1 MANTLYGG
9 TKDEMARLIDDANEY
24 ERAQGR
30 AGDLVMDSFA
40 DQIRAIHDIQEQLGI
55 VGTTHEE
62 AAKTIQGS
70 AAAAKAAWENWLVGI
85 AADDADVGQLTQQLL
100 DAIGTFADNAV
111 PRVLTIFDR
120 VAENLPA
127 VMERVGQTLVPLI
140 TKVLGQVWDTA
151 SRTLSKVGIQ
161 LPELDT
167 GKVVSVVTQVAEALA
182 GLARAAGPVVT
193 AALSAL
199 AGALGWVADN
209 LGWIG
214 PVATGVL
221 TSIMAFQAVSA
232 VTGAITALSSA
243 FGILVSAMGMIQSIQ
258 GVGAVLATL
267 AGGPVTAIIAA
278 IAGVVA
284 VLVYLWNTN
293 EGFRDSVLGAWD
305 AITGAVQAFASG
317 VVELATVTVPGAVAG
332 VAGLLAS
339 IPESVAGA
347 LGQAAESVSSLVG
360 GAIDAVG
367 SVPGAVSGALASV
380 PQAFADAF
388 GAATEPARRA
398 ADAIGEAVSGLPGRI
413 RDWLASIPQA
423 FADMFSQ
430 VHVPTLHV
438 EGGFSLDP
446 ANFRLPEIKFYATG
460 GYVSSP
466 TLAMVGERGG
476 ELVWPSY
483 GGYLDRYARAIAERM
498 PERSGGTTINMGGVV
513 VRETADVGRI
523 MEEME
528 LRVSRAERAGAHG

>member
-1 MANTLYGG
+1 LYGG

-40 DQIRAIHDIQEQLGI
+40 DQIRAIHDIQEQLG
-55 VGTTHEE
+55 VTGTTSRE
-62 AAKTIQGS
+62 AATTIQG
-70 AAAAKAAWENWLVGI
+70 AASMAKAAWENWLVGI

-127 VMERVGQTLVPLI
+127 VMERVGQTLVPLL

-243 FGILVSAMGMIQSIQ
+243 FGLLVSAMGMIQSIQ

-305 AITGAVQAFASG
+305 AITGAVQSFASG

-347 LGQAAESVSSLVG
+347 LSQAAESVSSLVG
-360 GAIDAVG
+360 GAIDAVA
-367 SVPGAVSGALASV
+367 SVPGAVTAALAQV

-446 ANFRLPEIKFYATG
+446 ANFRLPEIKFYGSG